1 MPPKSP
7 VFHPLRIAI
16 VTISD
21 TRTSAQDLSGD
32 TLVERIASAGHKLS
46 GRILVVDDIA
56 AIEAALWHFLAD
68 ENTDVILSTGGTG
81 ITGRDVT
88 PEAFRRIL
96 DKELPGF
103 GELFRALSYAKIGTS
118 AMLSR
123 AIGGVSGGKLLF
135 ALPGSPSAVADA
147 WDSILAHQLDSRT
160 RPGNLV
166 QLMPRLRE

>member
-1 MPPKSP
+1 
-7 VFHPLRIAI
+7 VLHPLRIAV

-21 TRTSAQDLSGD
+21 TRTPIQDRSGD
-32 TLVERIASAGHKLS
+32 TLVERITSAGHGLS
-46 GRILVVDDIA
+46 GRMIVVDDIA
-56 AIEAALWHFLAD
+56 AIEAALRHFLAD

-88 PEAFRRIL
+88 PEAFRRVL

-118 AMLSR
+118 AILSR
-123 AIGGVSGGKLLF
+123 AIGGVSDGKLLF

-147 WDSILAHQLDSRT
+147 WDNILAYQLDSRT
-160 RPGNLV
+160 QPGNLV
-166 QLMPRLRE
+166 QLMPRLREQ